1 MQKRADNPC
10 NNVSMPERQENVMA
24 MGGIKVEAFERS
36 RNNMKKVYFQDV
48 EVQVIDELDDN
59 IIVRLDGQN
68 VCVARKDL
76 RVETVKAEEPKPKK
90 KKADKVG

>member
-1 MQKRADNPC
+1 MKGVAT
-10 NNVSMPERQENVMA
+10 
-24 MGGIKVEAFERS
+24 
-36 RNNMKKVYFQDV
+36 MKKVYFQDK

-76 RVETVKAEEPKPKK
+76 KVETVKVEEPKPKK